1 MATQGVKDNDKR
13 LKLGHLDSDLAFVTR
28 ILRAHLLDRNARL
41 FDTHKIPAG
50 VVALVNLIGLN
61 PGLTQKDV
69 STLVVLKKPALTKLV
84 NEMERND
91 LIERRKEGNDKRL
104 NRLYLT
110 TQGEKKLTQMRQD
123 MTDLQEEHLAAL
135 SPAERAMLFELLWRL
150 VDSYGGID
158 VSEGD
163 E

>member
-1 MATQGVKDNDKR
+1 MTTQGIKNADKR

-28 ILRAHLLDRNARL
+28 ILRAHLLGRNARL
-41 FDTHKIPAG
+41 FDTHKIAGG

-61 PGLTQKDV
+61 PGLTQKDI

-84 NEMERND
+84 NEMERSN
-91 LIERRKEGNDKRL
+91 LIERRKEGDDKRL

-110 TQGEKKLTQMRQD
+110 KQGENKLAQMRPD
-123 MTDLQEEHLAAL
+123 MTDLQEEHLAPL

-150 VDSYGGID
+150 VDSYGGIN
-158 VSEGD
+158 VSEG
-163 E
+163 EE